1 MAIEVRTRVVA
12 EIYQGVDFPADWVAH
27 SAFITS
33 AMGRQLL
40 VCVMALLDE
49 EHQAVAVC
57 WQVPGHDE
65 QFARCRFD
73 DGADP
78 GVLDGLDRDLA
89 TLAQSLDIPAELLST
104 FVWEPRQVPRSQ
116 AWSIYRQEFSSGKYS
131 VDYAWNTPER
141 DIMANASDL
150 IMMVRSIDDGLAEA
164 MPLTLGDMQD
174 TCGVTL
180 AETFL
185 MLPVKPGSADV
196 AATKKR
202 ASGGPFVTLL
212 FAAAVLVTIAL
223 YSAYLA
229 GNF

>member
-12 EIYQGVDFPADWVAH
+12 EIYRGIDFPEDWVAH
-27 SAFITS
+27 SATITS

-57 WQVPGHDE
+57 WQVPGNDE

-78 GVLDGLDRDLA
+78 GVLDSLERDLA
-89 TLAQSLDIPAELLST
+89 ALAQSLNLPAGLLNT
-104 FVWEPRQVPRSQ
+104 FLWEPRQLPRSE
-116 AWSIYRQEFSSGKYS
+116 ALPIYRQQFSSGRYS
-131 VDYAWNTPER
+131 VSYEWNTRAR

-150 IMMVRSIDDGLAEA
+150 IVMARSIDDGLAEA

-174 TCGVTL
+174 TCGVNL

-185 MLPVKPGSADV
+185 MLPVKPGNVDV
-196 AATKKR
+196 TATKTR
-202 ASGGPFVTLL
+202 GSGGPFVTLL
-212 FAAAVLVTIAL
+212 FAAAVLVAIAL
-223 YSAYLA
+223 YSAYLS
-229 GNF
+229 GNL